1 MTVCESADCHRHN
14 FRERFLKMKTAANK
28 TTKSGFLA
36 GWKKDFKK
44 NWTLYLLVIPVLAFY
59 ILFHYKPMSGALI
72 AFKDFTPRIGFAD
85 SPWVGFK
92 HFQDFFTSPDFL
104 RIVTNTLTISVTTLV
119 FAFPMPIL
127 LALFLNEMKSMK
139 LKKLV
144 QTASYLPHFISLV
157 VICGM
162 IKTFVASNGIIGL
175 LVGKFTGTEANLLLN
190 PSMFLPIYVISNIW
204 QTIGWDSIIYL
215 AALTSVD
222 VEQYEAADIDG
233 AGRFQKMFKITLPS
247 IQVTVITMLILRV
260 GKLMNVGYEK
270 IILLYNPAIYNT
282 SDVISSYVY
291 RMGFETQNWGY
302 SAAVGLFNS
311 VINLILLFVTNKLSV
326 KFAET
331 SLW

>member
-1 MTVCESADCHRHN
+1 
-14 FRERFLKMKTAANK
+14 MKTVEKKISA
-28 TTKSGFLA
+28 SSFA
-36 GWKKDFKK
+36 GSWKRDFKK
-44 NWTLYLLVIPVLAFY
+44 NWSLYLLVIPVLAFY

-72 AFKDFTPRIGFAD
+72 AFKDFTPRVGFEE

-92 HFQDFFTSPDFL
+92 HFIDFFKSPDFL
-104 RIVTNTLTISVTTLV
+104 RIVGNTLKMSVATLI
-119 FAFPMPIL
+119 FSFPMPIL
-127 LALFLNEMKSMK
+127 LALFLNEIRSQKF
-139 LKKLV
+139 KKFV

-162 IKTFVASNGIIGL
+162 IKTFVSSNGIIGI
-175 LVGKFTGTEANLLLN
+175 LVGKLTGTESNLLLN

-204 QTIGWDSIIYL
+204 QTMGWDSIIYL

-222 VEQYEAADIDG
+222 AEQYEAADIDG

-270 IILLYNPAIYNT
+270 IILLYNPAIYDT
-282 SDVISSYVY
+282 SDVISSYIY

-311 VINLILLFVTNKLSV
+311 VINLLLLFVTNKISV
-326 KFAET
+326 RYAET